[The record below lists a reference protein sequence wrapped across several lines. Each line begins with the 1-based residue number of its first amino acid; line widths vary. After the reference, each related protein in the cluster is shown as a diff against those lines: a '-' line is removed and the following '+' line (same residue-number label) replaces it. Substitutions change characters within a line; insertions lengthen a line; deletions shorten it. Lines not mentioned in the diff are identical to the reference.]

1 MKDPDY
7 ARTVFSRACNIHII
21 KKFKIHLRWAVF
33 EERQNK
39 YEKASSILRNID
51 LNFPGM
57 SMITQKRVGVA
68 RRMNRLDDAVT
79 IYQQAIHNAEIIED
93 KVFYSIK
100 LAHILAKVFLYTLLF
115 KATDF
120 YIYYSKNNNFCTIIM
135 VIFPDPIFQTGKP
148 YSDIKHSQLFL
159 KILTNTQLA
168 KEAILFLFFFL

>member
-100 LAHILAKVFLYTLLF
+100 LAHILAKVFYILYC
-115 KATDF
+115 
-120 YIYYSKNNNFCTIIM
+120 SKQLIFISTIAKTT
-135 VIFPDPIFQTGKP
+135 IF
-148 YSDIKHSQLFL
+148 
-159 KILTNTQLA
+159 A
-168 KEAILFLFFFL
+168 R